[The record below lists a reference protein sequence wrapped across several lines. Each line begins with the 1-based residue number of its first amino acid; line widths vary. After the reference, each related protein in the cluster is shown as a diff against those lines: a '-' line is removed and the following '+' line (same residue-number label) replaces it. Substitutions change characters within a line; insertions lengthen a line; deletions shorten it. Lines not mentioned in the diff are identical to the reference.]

1 MGFEIKIVVLLLSA
15 CCTLI
20 NLFALVCIVSNFKR
34 LRQRMYIFIINLT
47 IVDVIVGVAFMIDV
61 VTKILRRGASV
72 TSQSESF
79 GATAA
84 TEGLKI
90 ASILLSAL
98 NTSVVTY
105 ALHKRTTSMGRH
117 RAESLNNDTT
127 GNPLHIPAFDTMLRV
142 LSLGTQTPS
151 TNRKGSRLN
160 QSSPRKQ
167 PSVNGNSPKHIN
179 GDCLDCEEEETSLAK
194 KNDSDRRIGQ
204 QRLSPG
210 DKQESSSKS
219 RRKKSMSRLT
229 AMLLPRTSLVST
241 RPTNFPRSMT
251 SSTYSQSYVGRHGN
265 SVVSVRTTVVILLV
279 IWIVFLI
286 TWLLPVATR
295 AVMKASGSS
304 NQAAEI
310 FSCPLECETAY
321 FQNIEQTKNNEKIQ
335 NPFSDSNDYDTGA
348 MASNLS
354 TAYANSE
361 KNSTGPHPDPIRRIR
376 HTKSRVRRYKDVLFN
391 ESDFVT
397 RSLLNVTSESNN
409 TDVNSSGDSPI
420 PWEQRP
426 TCPESCSSLFY
437 PISKLHVIFHAL
449 VITVTWLFMLIISLR
464 LLWLRKHSKNVFVRC
479 SALWR
484 FILYTAV
491 FYLVAYATYVC
502 VCVLDA
508 MYTNTSS
515 NDANR
520 ATSIIMPNVTMN
532 YDRTNRSMTSQPAD
546 LEPPHGFEPSL
557 LLLEVASCLVLFH
570 STIAPS
576 LYMIRLLGFR
586 RLLAGIRFR

>member
-1 MGFEIKIVVLLLSA
+1 MSFEIKIVVLLLSA

-47 IVDVIVGVAFMIDV
+47 IVDVIVGVAYMIDV
-61 VTKILRRGASV
+61 VTKILRSEASV
-72 TSQSESF
+72 TSQSEGF

-151 TNRKGSRLN
+151 ANRKGSRLN

-179 GDCLDCEEEETSLAK
+179 GDCLECEEEETSLAK
-194 KNDSDRRIGQ
+194 KNESDRRIGQ

-229 AMLLPRTSLVST
+229 AMLLPRTSLVSI
-241 RPTNFPRSMT
+241 RPSNFPRSMT

-265 SVVSVRTTVVILLV
+265 SVVSVRTTVAILLV

-304 NQAAEI
+304 NQVAEI
-310 FSCPLECETAY
+310 FSCSLECETEY
-321 FQNIEQTKNNEKIQ
+321 FPNIEQTNNDEKNQ
-335 NPFSDSNDYDTGA
+335 SPFSDSNDYDTGV

-354 TAYANSE
+354 TGYVKSE
-361 KNSTGPHPDPIRRIR
+361 ENSTGLHPNPIRRIR
-376 HTKSRVRRYKDVLFN
+376 HTKSRIRRYKDALFN
-391 ESDFVT
+391 ESGFVAH
-397 RSLLNVTSESNN
+397 SLLTVTSESNY
-409 TDVNSSGDSPI
+409 TDVNSSGDFPI

-426 TCPESCSSLFY
+426 MCPESCSNLFY

-491 FYLVAYATYVC
+491 FYLVAYATYVA

-508 MYTNTSS
+508 MHTNTP

-520 ATSIIMPNVTMN
+520 ATSIMMLNVTMN
-532 YDRTNRSMTSQPAD
+532 YDRTNRSMTSQPAN
-546 LEPPHGFEPSL
+546 LVPPHGFEPSL

-576 LYMIRLLGFR
+576 LYMVRLLGFR